1 MLQFFSEIKLKF
13 DFKVERI
20 RRLGTLRVIKE
31 RESYVAGSVA
41 SGVDTN
47 VRAFLKVQEPGQTES
62 AAAFTVANDGGLGL
76 LKGVRDTSAY
86 ESETCL

>member
-31 RESYVAGSVA
+31 REFYVAGSVA

-47 VRAFLKVQEPGQTES
+47 VGALLKVQEPSQTES
-62 AAAFTVANDGGLGL
+62 AAALAVANDGGRGL
-76 LKGVRDTSAY
+76 LKNVRDTSAY
-86 ESETCL
+86 ENETCL